1 MSEKQNDVIEV
12 LTRDHRRLEALLSEL
27 TSTSEPQ
34 ERRRLADELTVEVL
48 RHSVIEE
55 RHLYPEVRRRVPGGT
70 EIADKVIIDQTEV
83 DKHLHRLATAD
94 LSGADFEPL
103 VTSLMEDLDAHIRDE
118 ENYLFPSLTDHFE
131 SDDLVRLGE
140 RIESAKREA
149 PGEGLTDRVRD
160 HLGRD
165 GPGRD

>member
-1 MSEKQNDVIEV
+1 MTRKQNDVIEV
-12 LTRDHRRLEALLSEL
+12 LTRDHRRLEGLLSEL

-55 RHLYPEVRRRVPGGT
+55 RHLYPEVRRQIPGGDVL
-70 EIADKVIIDQTEV
+70 ADKVLTDHAKI

-94 LSGADFEPL
+94 LSGAEFEPL
-103 VTSLMEDLDAHIRDE
+103 VTCLMEDLDAHIRE
-118 ENYLFPSLTDHFE
+118 EEHYLFPTLTDHFE
-131 SDDLVRLGE
+131 SEDLVRLGE

-149 PGEGLTDRVRD
+149 PGEGLADRVRD

-165 GPGRD
+165 